1 MDRHSGDVER
11 DAIAAVEEALGQPS
25 QDREGYL
32 TRSKKLG
39 AAAKERALE
48 ILRTSEALENQ
59 LITGGASLTEID
71 EPDPV
76 QIGDYRVL
84 RLIGRGGMGNVYLA
98 EKAAEDFDH
107 AVAIKVIKQRLIT
120 PPIVERFRS
129 ERQILADL
137 NHPNIARLFDG
148 GETQAGAPYF
158 VMEFVDGVP
167 LDLWLKRENPAIDRR
182 LAIFA
187 QICSGVQ
194 AAHQRLIVHRDLT
207 PPNILVTPQD
217 IVKVIDFGIARSE
230 QLHDDRESSTNEHT
244 PGFAA
249 PEQRA
254 GGPAST
260 LTDVYGLGRLL
271 ELMIGGFA
279 DVELSA
285 IATKAAAERS
295 IDRYPS
301 VSALIQDL
309 TSYQTQQPVTAMSGG
324 ILYLA
329 GKLMRRQT
337 LAVSLGSI
345 ALIAIVGALVL
356 VTSAYREAEAA
367 RSTAQ
372 ARLADTRQLAST
384 MMFDVFDEMSERQSN
399 AQARL
404 LLASNAQRYLEELAT
419 NPEATFADRL
429 SAARGF
435 ARLAEATG
443 TFGAANVGD
452 IPQGIR
458 FRERSIEILE
468 ELFQESPTDD
478 VALLLGHGHVD
489 LARDFLISFLD
500 FPGVVEHAEKAVDAL
515 LSIQNPGPE
524 ALAELGRAER
534 YLADGLACC
543 NDRVE
548 EGVAVIARGLERQ
561 ERASAFLRQ
570 DPLVQRAY
578 NDLLN
583 INGGFEIFLNGDDAG
598 IPLFRSALASQRA
611 LAEETDAPEDHHL
624 EATIAFNLAATLIR
638 MGEVSDAAQVL
649 RPTYARTLQ
658 AYEIDPE
665 DNDLQRRLA
674 RTTLTMAHILA
685 EEGSQIEAVGLI
697 QNGIE
702 LARES
707 ERMSGYPDGPSPILA
722 ARLQEA
728 AQAFWAN
735 KQVEEAC
742 QIVAEAIGIYEGYA
756 ERYQLP
762 ETTMRYR
769 LAPLQARAGNC

>member
-1 MDRHSGDVER
+1 MRESFLHSHTELS
-11 DAIAAVEEALGQPS
+11 EA
-25 QDREGYL
+25 
-32 TRSKKLG
+32 TRI
-39 AAAKERALE
+39 RALE
-48 ILRTSEALENQ
+48 ILASDASSYARLQ
-59 LITGGASLTEID
+59 TGGASLVGPH
-71 EPDPV
+71 EPDPE

-98 EKAAEDFDH
+98 EKMVEDFDH
-107 AVAIKVIKQRLIT
+107 TVAIKVIKQRLT
-120 PPIVERFRS
+120 TQQIVDRFRS

-137 NHPNIARLFDG
+137 NHPNIARFFDG
-148 GETQAGAPYF
+148 GETQAGTPYF

-167 LDLWLKRENPAIDRR
+167 LDVWLKRETPSLERR
-182 LAIFA
+182 LAIFV
-187 QICSGVQ
+187 QICSAVQ

-207 PPNILVTPQD
+207 PPNILVTAHD
-217 IVKVIDFGIARSE
+217 AAKVIDFGIARPE
-230 QLHDDRESSTNEHT
+230 QLHSEGLPLPFEHT

-249 PEQRA
+249 PEQMA
-254 GGPAST
+254 GAATST
-260 LTDVYGLGRLL
+260 LADMFALGQLLRLISL
-271 ELMIGGFA
+271 DFA
-279 DVELSA
+279 DAEVDS
-285 IATKAAAERS
+285 IAAKAVAEDP

-301 VSALIQDL
+301 VSALVTDVEH
-309 TSYQTQQPVTAMSGG
+309 YRADRPVSAMSGG
-324 ILYLA
+324 AFYSA
-329 GKLMRRQT
+329 KKLVKRQT
-337 LAVSLGSI
+337 LAVALGGIVLAVS
-345 ALIAIVGALVL
+345 VGALL
-356 VTSAYREAEAA
+356 LISNAYREAEAA
-367 RSTAQ
+367 RATAQ

-384 MMFDVFDEMSERQSN
+384 MMFDVFDEMSKRQSN

-404 LLASNAQRYLEELAT
+404 MLASNAQQYLEELAT

-429 SAARGF
+429 AAARGF

-443 TFGAANVGD
+443 TYGAANAGD

-468 ELFQESPTDD
+468 ELFREAPNDD
-478 VALLLGHGHVD
+478 IALLLGRAHVD
-489 LARDFLISFLD
+489 LARDLLISFLD
-500 FPGVVEHAEKAVDAL
+500 LPGVVEHAEKAVDTL
-515 LSIQNPGPE
+515 LSIQNHGLE

-548 EGVAVIARGLERQ
+548 EGIAVIARGLERQ
-561 ERASAFLRQ
+561 ERASAVMRQ

-578 NDLLN
+578 NDLLH

-598 IPLFRSALASQRA
+598 IPFFRRALVSQRA
-611 LAEETDAPEDHHL
+611 LAEETNAPEDHHL
-624 EATIAFNLAATLIR
+624 EAMIAFNLSATLVR

-658 AYEIDPE
+658 AYEADPE

-674 RTTLTMAHILA
+674 RTTLTMAHIMA
-685 EEGSQIEAVGLI
+685 EEGSRNEAARLV
-697 QNGIE
+697 QTGIA

-707 ERMSGYPDGPSPILA
+707 ERISGHPDGPSPTLA

-728 AQAFWAN
+728 AQALWAN
-735 KQVEEAC
+735 GKVEEAC
-742 QIVAEAIGIYEGYA
+742 QIVAEAVGIYEAYA

-769 LAPLQARAGNC
+769 LAPLRTRAADC